1 MFIVIQ
7 IALVLVGFVFMARG
21 KFTIGDRE
29 VTNPVASLV
38 GIILVAQL
46 PLALLLG
53 ITLNLTDGTPATTA
67 VQVPSRAGQPVQV
80 VNVPVSGSASEY
92 WWVDP
97 LITCGA
103 VLAAAGLTGIALRSA
118 NETEEVFARL
128 GPADTHAAP

>member
-1 MFIVIQ
+1 
-7 IALVLVGFVFMARG
+7 MARG
-21 KFTIGDRE
+21 RFTIGDRE

-46 PLALLLG
+46 PLALLLS